1 MLLRRVAPAALA
13 TAAICAC
20 EPGVSYD
27 AGRNPQQTNYA
38 VFDPTATPPQ
48 IPLPNELALA
58 QAGSLPGAQGELLQ
72 MFVSKGGF
80 PNDQEVPVS
89 IDLVTITVDSTGTQ
103 VRSPPTLDLSSF
115 HVCTGSNQNCN
126 VAVLKSGSPPV
137 FVTDIAAPTAND
149 FVASADHATLNIRR
163 KPRQVPLGQG
173 TVSTR
178 TWDPGFEYV
187 AVLRGGPTGITV
199 NGGQPIYPQPAMFI
213 IEQGK
218 NLLDPANQGLIP
230 GNSAAE
236 RQQNALAL
244 MQLQGFYSL
253 PNPVTH
259 APAPFDVAAAA
270 FPKTDIAAITTFPI
284 APIPNGAP
292 AARVVIDS
300 GSGTAP
306 LPFNALLDGNTLPD
320 NPLAP
325 APNAKVQNL
334 PLTFGPLASGLAT
347 LDGFSTTA
355 MLLVPVSAPVI
366 VALGPDPAPAS
377 QFANSVFLY
386 DLTDQNNPVLV
397 NRSTYDDLLPDNPP
411 FQVLRQQVQAGVW
424 ASTLIGIQPA
434 AATKVDTVTSPMVTT
449 QIVNLSKPL
458 KEATEYAFIVTN
470 RITGIDGRGL
480 GRPTVGSILLFNN
493 PLWAGGKSQLAGIS
507 DPQAKAL
514 ERMRAQIANLLTKLG
529 GTPFTKSEIAA
540 AYTFRT
546 QSITSPALQLA
557 AAPYV
562 PATNPNVTFVG
573 TACAAGSTGGCN
585 TLTPSAAFTKY
596 GVETAIVT
604 PGGATANMAEVIEAS
619 LPTPHLLSTATGA
632 FDPNLLVPGANPP
645 IDVIPVLIVVPN
657 AAKVTTG
664 CPAPAPPALKCAPLV
679 VFHHGLNG
687 GRAQMLLGAD
697 DLAAKGFVVA
707 AIDAPKHGDRAF
719 CSNDPNLPQ
728 PQCATGTCQPI
739 SGAATQ
745 GDPFPPGQCK
755 QSDGSAGTLQK
766 KPTFCVFGP
775 CAMAATDGVSVA
787 SGNYVVS
794 ANLFRSRDTFRQDI
808 IDVSNLILAMA
819 RPPPS
824 PALPAIPASNVANE
838 LLAKGIVVDPSRVF
852 WEGQSLG
859 GILGTIN
866 VAVNPRIS
874 KAVLNVP
881 GGAFVDIASTSPAF
895 APGLN
900 AILASQTPLITPG
913 TAAYLQF
920 LQVAKWVLDPAEP
933 INFAGHLIGGV
944 DHPTLPNLLGT
955 GTQDPKK
962 VLGQMAVCDAVVP
975 NPFNLLLFNTAGLVQ
990 GTSSKFQIFK
1000 STTIPQ
1006 ALSGFCFPGY
1016 PSPFDTGAVSHGFLL
1031 DHGASALFA
1040 GNHVT
1045 LSSLA
1050 RTDAAGFL
1058 ADPSTLPP
1066 DTEAQ

>member
-103 VRSPPTLDLSSF
+103 VRSPPTLNF
-115 HVCTGSNQNCN
+115 
-126 VAVLKSGSPPV
+126 
-137 FVTDIAAPTAND
+137 
-149 FVASADHATLNIRR
+149 RR

-386 DLTDQNNPVLV
+386 DLTDHNNPVLV

-562 PATNPNVTFVG
+562 PA
-573 TACAAGSTGGCN
+573 
-585 TLTPSAAFTKY
+585 
-596 GVETAIVT
+596 
-604 PGGATANMAEVIEAS
+604 
-619 LPTPHLLSTATGA
+619 
-632 FDPNLLVPGANPP
+632 
-645 IDVIPVLIVVPN
+645 
-657 AAKVTTG
+657 
-664 CPAPAPPALKCAPLV
+664 
-679 VFHHGLNG
+679 
-687 GRAQMLLGAD
+687 
-697 DLAAKGFVVA
+697 
-707 AIDAPKHGDRAF
+707 
-719 CSNDPNLPQ
+719 
-728 PQCATGTCQPI
+728 
-739 SGAATQ
+739 
-745 GDPFPPGQCK
+745 
-755 QSDGSAGTLQK
+755 
-766 KPTFCVFGP
+766 
-775 CAMAATDGVSVA
+775 
-787 SGNYVVS
+787 
-794 ANLFRSRDTFRQDI
+794 
-808 IDVSNLILAMA
+808 
-819 RPPPS
+819 
-824 PALPAIPASNVANE
+824 
-838 LLAKGIVVDPSRVF
+838 
-852 WEGQSLG
+852 
-859 GILGTIN
+859 
-866 VAVNPRIS
+866 
-874 KAVLNVP
+874 
-881 GGAFVDIASTSPAF
+881 
-895 APGLN
+895 
-900 AILASQTPLITPG
+900 
-913 TAAYLQF
+913 
-920 LQVAKWVLDPAEP
+920 
-933 INFAGHLIGGV
+933 
-944 DHPTLPNLLGT
+944 
-955 GTQDPKK
+955 
-962 VLGQMAVCDAVVP
+962 
-975 NPFNLLLFNTAGLVQ
+975 
-990 GTSSKFQIFK
+990 
-1000 STTIPQ
+1000 
-1006 ALSGFCFPGY
+1006 
-1016 PSPFDTGAVSHGFLL
+1016 
-1031 DHGASALFA
+1031 
-1040 GNHVT
+1040 
-1045 LSSLA
+1045 
-1050 RTDAAGFL
+1050 
-1058 ADPSTLPP
+1058 
-1066 DTEAQ
+1066 